1 MEFRA
6 SVDRLLRQIGHWEQG
21 RWSAQGRADTVY
33 ALVQRLADRAAD
45 AEQRPHRPVPRPSD
59 LILPDQLRVM
69 ANDLEDT
76 ADGTLLKQATEE
88 VDAVR
93 YALG

>member
-1 MEFRA
+1 MEFRS

-21 RWSAQGRADTVY
+21 RWAAHGRADTVY
-33 ALVQRLADRAAD
+33 ALVQRLADRTAD
-45 AEQRPHRPVPRPSD
+45 AEQRPHRPVPRLGD

-69 ANDLEDT
+69 ADDLEAA
-76 ADGTLLKQATEE
+76 ADAPVLQQATAE

-93 YALG
+93 NTLG

>member
-1 MEFRA
+1 MEFRTA
-6 SVDRLLRQIGHWEQG
+6 VDRLLRQIGHWEQG
-21 RWSAQGRADTVY
+21 RWAAHGRADTVY

-45 AEQRPHRPVPRPSD
+45 AEQRPHRPVPRLGD

-69 ANDLEDT
+69 ANDLADA
-76 ADGTLLKQATEE
+76 ADGTLLKQATAD

-93 YALG
+93 HTLG